1 MILFIVLIL
10 DILNKLLGIV
20 RIHEI
25 LGAAFK

>member
-1 MILFIVLIL
+1 MILFIVLTL

-25 LGAAFK
+25 LRAAFI